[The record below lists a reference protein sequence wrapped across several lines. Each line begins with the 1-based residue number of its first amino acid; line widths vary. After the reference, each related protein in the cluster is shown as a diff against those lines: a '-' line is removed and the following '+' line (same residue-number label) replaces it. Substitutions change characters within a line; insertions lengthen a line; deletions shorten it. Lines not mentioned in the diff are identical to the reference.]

1 MRKLAAAMVRCGCAL
16 LATLWLC
23 ANASAAL
30 PRPIARAFLDQR
42 IPLAGVSVY
51 VQELGAPRPLVSHQP
66 SKPMNPASTMKLLT
80 TFAGLELLGPEY
92 RWKTEA
98 YADGALDGGVLHG
111 NLILKGYGDPKITI
125 EQIDALVAQLR
136 AAGLETIGGDLVLDH
151 TFFASQAHDAAA
163 FDGEPFKPYN
173 VGPDAL
179 LVNFKSV
186 RFVFAPN
193 ADTNAVDLRIEPN
206 LASIAVHRMPQL
218 VPGECGDWRGALQAT
233 FSNRRDRAD
242 VAFPGHYAIGCGEH
256 DWYVALLD
264 HSHYAGDIFVR
275 AWASAGGRFE
285 GGVRDGHAPLGA
297 TPIATLLSPPL
308 YDIVRDIN
316 KLSNNVMARQLFLTL
331 ATSAHPPPATTAY
344 ATEAVKRWL
353 AKRKLVMPELALDN
367 GSGLSR
373 RERIAARSMARLL
386 VAAQASS
393 VGAELVSSLAVAAT
407 DGTVRKRFNDGV
419 VADQAFLKTG
429 TLEGVRA
436 IAGYVYGQNGR
447 RFVVVC
453 LVNHRNALH
462 AQPALDLLVQ
472 WVYDSSIAQ
481 QLNP

>member
-1 MRKLAAAMVRCGCAL
+1 M
-16 LATLWLC
+16 
-23 ANASAAL
+23 
-30 PRPIARAFLDQR
+30 
-42 IPLAGVSVY
+42 
-51 VQELGAPRPLVSHQP
+51 
-66 SKPMNPASTMKLLT
+66 
-80 TFAGLELLGPEY
+80 
-92 RWKTEA
+92 
-98 YADGALDGGVLHG
+98 
-111 NLILKGYGDPKITI
+111 
-125 EQIDALVAQLR
+125 
-136 AAGLETIGGDLVLDH
+136 
-151 TFFASQAHDAAA
+151 
-163 FDGEPFKPYN
+163 
-173 VGPDAL
+173 
-179 LVNFKSV
+179 
-186 RFVFAPN
+186 
-193 ADTNAVDLRIEPN
+193 DLRIEPN

-393 VGAELVSSLAVAAT
+393 VGAELVSSRWHRSQPLQRWR
-407 DGTVRKRFNDGV
+407 GGRSGV
-419 VADQAFLKTG
+419 PQDRHARG
-429 TLEGVRA
+429 RA
-436 IAGYVYGQNGR
+436 CDRRLRIWPERTALRRGLLGQ
-447 RFVVVC
+447 
-453 LVNHRNALH
+453 
-462 AQPALDLLVQ
+462 P
-472 WVYDSSIAQ
+472 S
-481 QLNP
+481 